1 MLEKVEI
8 VKPDNFEEFKTW
20 FHSFLGFDIDS
31 SYTYYYNTVVKQL
44 KHDFEESIFWKNL
57 LNELNEINDK
67 YYMQKKVH
75 LLTSSEYPKILTKSI
90 DSLMLKAYRK
100 NVLNNHNFPNP
111 PQEGWITPE
120 NWFES
125 IKDIIRTTITVKYL
139 DGVQFLVN
147 ELENITSNH
156 GFYFASSLEAR
167 EEGYYA
173 AHSGIIFPLSMPD
186 RNFIPIDKKLN
197 IEIQITTQ
205 IQEIIKT
212 LLHKHYEENRK
223 VQIPQ
228 DYKWQWDHKS
238 PEFTSNYLG
247 HIIHYVEGM
256 IVEIRDKESSK

>member
-1 MLEKVEI
+1 MLEKVQI
-8 VKPDNFEEFKTW
+8 DKPANFDEFKIW
-20 FHSFLGFDIDS
+20 FNLFLGFEIDT
-31 SYTYYYNTVVKQL
+31 SYAYYYTTVVRQL
-44 KHDFEESIFWKNL
+44 KNDFEESIFWQKIL
-57 LNELNEINDK
+57 HELNEINDK
-67 YYMQKKVH
+67 YFMAKNVH
-75 LLTSSEYPKILTKSI
+75 LLTSVEDPKILTKSL
-90 DSLMLKAYRK
+90 DSLMMKAYRK
-100 NVLNNHNFPNP
+100 NILNNNNFPNEP
-111 PQEGWITPE
+111 IGGWITPE

-125 IKDIIRTTITVKYL
+125 IKDVVRTTITVKYL
-139 DGVQFLVN
+139 DGVQFLVS
-147 ELENITSNH
+147 ELEKLTLDH
-156 GFYFASSLEAR
+156 GFYFTSSLEAR

-173 AHSGIIFPLSMPD
+173 AHTGIVFPISMPD
-186 RNFIPIDKKLN
+186 QSFNPIDKKLN

-223 VQIPQ
+223 VLTPQ